1 MELRIPRDLVKG
13 IMELAHGRHPR
24 ETILLLRG
32 TMNRNNI
39 EITETLLPPF
49 GVGGKGFATFRTGM
63 LPFDLTLIGTLHS
76 HPSGNLSPSVGDLHN
91 FFGKVMVIIGPP
103 YETENIAAFN
113 KKGEKITVN
122 LT

>member
-13 IMELAHGRHPR
+13 VMELAHGRHPR

-76 HPSGNLSPSVGDLHN
+76 HPSGKLNPSVGDLHN

>member
-1 MELRIPRDLVKG
+1 MELQISRDLIEG
-13 IMELAHGRHPR
+13 IMELAHGRHPH

-39 EITETLLPPF
+39 EITETILPPF
-49 GVGGKGFATFRTGM
+49 GVGGKGFATFRTSM

-76 HPSGNLSPSVGDLHN
+76 HPSGKLSPSVGDLHN

-103 YETENIAAFN
+103 YKPENVVAFN
-113 KKGEKITVN
+113 KKSEKMTVN